1 MPMKK
6 LLTLLFVFIISV
18 FVITT
23 FITPISIASSEI
35 YVWSPTS
42 EPLNSVQ
49 TSVNS
54 VENNVPTN
62 NEYTN
67 SNTSSANSNST
78 MKGNTTYKSENQET
92 TITTNVDKSLLNSVP
107 SSVGTDLNLE
117 CGGAVLIEQN
127 SGRVLY
133 DHNMHQKLRPASVTK
148 IMSILLIMEAID
160 SGRLSYTDK
169 IPCTETAA
177 AMGGSQIWLDVREEL
192 TVDEML
198 KAICVVSAND
208 CTVAMAE
215 YLAGSQEAF
224 VEQMNA
230 KAKEL
235 GMNDTNFKN
244 CHGIDED
251 GHETSAYDI
260 ALMSREL
267 LTKHPDIT
275 KYTTIWMDSLRDGKS
290 ELVNTNKLIRNY
302 KGATGLKTGSTSIA
316 LYNLSASA
324 TRDNLSLI
332 AVIMKAPT
340 TKIRFAEAEKLLDYG
355 FSNFQY
361 SKFSNEND
369 ILKSISVQKGVKD
382 SIDIAYETSVGAL
395 VKKGESKNV
404 EQTINIPEI
413 ISAPINKGDII
424 GNIVYT
430 IDGNEV
436 AKVNIVA
443 NESVEKNNII
453 NMINYVFKK
462 WSFLR

>member
-78 MKGNTTYKSENQET
+78 MKGNTYKSENQET

-192 TVDEML
+192 TVDEM
-198 KAICVVSAND
+198 
-208 CTVAMAE
+208 
-215 YLAGSQEAF
+215 
-224 VEQMNA
+224 
-230 KAKEL
+230 
-235 GMNDTNFKN
+235 
-244 CHGIDED
+244 
-251 GHETSAYDI
+251 
-260 ALMSREL
+260 
-267 LTKHPDIT
+267 
-275 KYTTIWMDSLRDGKS
+275 
-290 ELVNTNKLIRNY
+290 
-302 KGATGLKTGSTSIA
+302 
-316 LYNLSASA
+316 
-324 TRDNLSLI
+324 
-332 AVIMKAPT
+332 
-340 TKIRFAEAEKLLDYG
+340 
-355 FSNFQY
+355 
-361 SKFSNEND
+361 
-369 ILKSISVQKGVKD
+369 
-382 SIDIAYETSVGAL
+382 
-395 VKKGESKNV
+395 
-404 EQTINIPEI
+404 
-413 ISAPINKGDII
+413 
-424 GNIVYT
+424 
-430 IDGNEV
+430 
-436 AKVNIVA
+436 
-443 NESVEKNNII
+443 
-453 NMINYVFKK
+453 
-462 WSFLR
+462 

>member
-78 MKGNTTYKSENQET
+78 MKGNTYKSENQET

-382 SIDIAYETSVGAL
+382 SIDLAYETSVGAL

-413 ISAPINKGDII
+413 ISAPINKGDVI

-436 AKVNIVA
+436 AKVNIIA

>member
-78 MKGNTTYKSENQET
+78 MKGNTYKSVNQET

-267 LTKHPDIT
+267 LTNHPNIT

-382 SIDIAYETSVGAL
+382 SIDLAYETSVGAL

-413 ISAPINKGDII
+413 ISAPINKGDVI

-436 AKVNIVA
+436 AKVNIIA

>member
-1 MPMKK
+1 MLFKK
-6 LLTLLFVFIISV
+6 LLALLCVFMISLFTTTL
-18 FVITT
+18 
-23 FITPISIASSEI
+23 SIASSEI
-35 YVWSPTS
+35 YVWSPTT
-42 EPLNSVQ
+42 EPLNS
-49 TSVNS
+49 T
-54 VENNVPTN
+54 ETN
-62 NEYTN
+62 ANITN
-67 SNTSSANSNST
+67 SIETNTSAS
-78 MKGNTTYKSENQET
+78 
-92 TITTNVDKSLLNSVP
+92 P
-107 SSVGTDLNLE
+107 SVGTDLNLQ
-117 CGGAVLIEQN
+117 CGGAVLMEQS

-148 IMSILLIMEAID
+148 VMSLLLIMEAID

-235 GMNDTNFKN
+235 GMNDTTFKN

-251 GHETSAYDI
+251 GHETCAYDI

-267 LTKHPDIT
+267 LNKHPDIT

-324 TRDNLSLI
+324 TRDDLSLI

-340 TKIRFAEAEKLLDYG
+340 TKVRFSEAEKLLDYG
-355 FSNFQY
+355 FNNFQY
-361 SKFSNEND
+361 SKFANEND
-369 ILKSISVQKGVKD
+369 ILQNISVEKGVKD
-382 SIDIAYETSVGAL
+382 SIELAYESSAGAL
-395 VKKGESKNV
+395 IKKGESKNV
-404 EQTINIPEI
+404 EQTINIPDT
-413 ISAPINKGDII
+413 ISAPINKGDVI
-424 GNIVYT
+424 GDITYT

-443 NESVEKNNII
+443 NENVEKNNII
-453 NMINYVFKK
+453 NMINFVFKK